1 MTVDMSSFE
10 ESFRNETGIS
20 RMPSLSLIGDPEDQL
35 SPDMDNVM
43 FERIADLRDR
53 IADLTD
59 VIEWLKTFL
68 DYDAEELK
76 NLETMRRSL
85 QEMLDEIRRRTT
97 RINDGQRLVKRA
109 INPYEQS
116 LERAKREWVRLMAE
130 LEAQQR
136 ERNQRAQLEM
146 LVESA
151 PWRLRALPHQWE
163 GAYRLSSVERGILG
177 DKPGLGKTL
186 QSIMTIDMLKALSK
200 AQKVLIFCPKAVL
213 DGFERDFKKFSPD
226 QFIHV
231 LHHVGRGVKQHVL
244 DVLKMLPTGVV
255 LTNYAVWRK
264 DKAIIEQ
271 LIACQFDTVIL
282 DEAHVLKDWKSST
295 AKGIKQIV
303 HAENKCSMCGG
314 RTFGSA
320 CPACG
325 HHPSE
330 LFEFRSV
337 KNVFPM
343 TGTPILN
350 RPQDLFTMLHLVD
363 DVAFPTESAFLH
375 DFCIR
380 KCANCKRS
388 YNCLCGSGNSKWVWT
403 FDHGGEERLL
413 KRLGMRFTA
422 RNRDSAGVVM
432 PPQEVKHHWF
442 ELDPEQYPK
451 QAEFVEALRERA
463 RLVFSED
470 KTMTEIETIT
480 WYTRMRQS
488 AIWPD
493 GIKVKEY
500 HPVTQEFIREWRPQT
515 GESILMDEGEKLV
528 REALEND
535 NRVVVFCKFKTA
547 LKEME
552 RRLLADGIPLV
563 RYDGDL
569 NDEMRKIAQHDF
581 DLTVTDPKNAK
592 FKVML
597 AQYDSAK
604 VGLNLH
610 GAQEV
615 IFLDREWN
623 PGMEEQA
630 MDRVRRIGSTHD
642 TIVHILHCEGTATEL
657 MDALIEMKAEMRD
670 GFESENDR
678 LQAAMKKFL
687 EGGK

>member
-1 MTVDMSSFE
+1 VE
-10 ESFRNETGIS
+10 NVE
-20 RMPSLSLIGDPEDQL
+20 PALSDH
-35 SPDMDNVM
+35 MDNVM

-53 IADLTD
+53 IADLSE
-59 VIEWLKTFL
+59 VIGWLKTFL
-68 DYDAEELK
+68 DYDEDELK
-76 NLETMRRSL
+76 QLEAMRRSL
-85 QEMLDEIRRRTT
+85 QEVLDEIRRRTH
-97 RINDGQRLVKRA
+97 RINDGQRIVKQQMR
-109 INPYEQS
+109 PYQAS
-116 LERAKREWVRLMAE
+116 LEAAQREWARLMAE
-130 LEAQQR
+130 LEAQARERAQR
-136 ERNQRAQLEM
+136 EQLEL
-146 LVESA
+146 LVENA
-151 PWRLRALPHQWE
+151 PWRDRALKHQWE

-186 QSIMTIDMLKALSK
+186 QSIMTVDMLKALGK
-200 AQKVLIFCPKAVL
+200 AMKVLIFCPKPVL

-226 QFIHV
+226 QFVFIV
-231 LHHVGRGVKQHVL
+231 NQAGGAKSHVL
-244 DVLKMLPTGVV
+244 DVAAAMDTCTI
-255 LTNYAVWRK
+255 LTNYEVWRK
-264 DKAIIEQ
+264 DKTIVDK

-282 DEAHVLKDWKSST
+282 DEAHVLKDWKSGT
-295 AKGIKQIV
+295 AKGIKRIV
-303 HAENKCSMCGG
+303 HAENKCSNCGG
-314 RTFGSA
+314 LSFGSA

-325 HHPSE
+325 QYPTE

-350 RPQDLFTMLHLVD
+350 KPQDLFTMLHLVD
-363 DVAFPTESAFLH
+363 DIAFPTESAFLA

-380 KCANCKRS
+380 KCAVCKRS

-413 KRLGMRFTA
+413 KRLGMKFTA
-422 RNRDSAGVVM
+422 RSRDSAGVVM
-432 PPQEVKHHWF
+432 PPQEVKHHYF

-451 QAEFVEALRERA
+451 QAEFVELLRDKA
-463 RLVFSED
+463 RLRFNED
-470 KTMTEIETIT
+470 KVMTQVETLA

-493 GIKVKEY
+493 GIRVKEFD
-500 HPVTQEFIREWRPQT
+500 HEGNFLREWRPEV
-515 GESILMDEGEKLV
+515 GESILMDEGEKLMH
-528 REALEND
+528 EALEND
-535 NRVVVFCKFKTA
+535 NRVIIFCKFKEA

-552 RRLLADGIPLV
+552 RRIIAHPNGIPYV

-569 NDEMRKIAQHDF
+569 SEEKRKEAQHDF
-581 DLTVTDPKNAK
+581 DLTVTDPKDAK

-615 IFLDREWN
+615 IMLDREWN
-623 PGMEEQA
+623 PSMEEQA

-657 MDALIEMKAEMRD
+657 MDAIIEMKAEMRD

-687 EGGK
+687 EGK

>member
-1 MTVDMSSFE
+1 MTIDMSGFE
-10 ESFRNETGIS
+10 ESFHFQSGIS
-20 RMPSLSLIGDPEDQL
+20 RMPSLTEPFDPEPQL

-68 DYDAEELK
+68 DYDASELDQ
-76 NLETMRRSL
+76 LEAMRKSL
-85 QEMLDEIRRRTT
+85 QEVLDEIRRRTT
-97 RINDGQRLVKRA
+97 KIADGQRLIKQR
-109 INPYEQS
+109 INPYTRS
-116 LERAKREWVRLMAE
+116 LEQCQREWVRLMAE

-136 ERNQRAQLEM
+136 ERNQKLQLE
-146 LVESA
+146 LLTENA
-151 PWRLRALPHQWE
+151 PWRTRALKHQWE

-186 QSIMTIDMLKALSK
+186 QSIMTIDMLEALGK
-200 AQKVLIFCPKAVL
+200 AQKVLIFCPKPVL
-213 DGFERDFKKFSPD
+213 DGFERDFKKFSPNR
-226 QFIHV
+226 FVHV
-231 LHHVGRGVKQHVL
+231 LHHVGKGVKQHVL
-244 DVLKMLPTGVV
+244 DVLKMMPVGVV
-255 LTNYAVWRK
+255 LTNYEVWRK
-264 DKAIIEQ
+264 DKNIVEQ

-303 HAENKCSMCGG
+303 HAENKCSLCNG

-325 HHPSE
+325 HRPYE

-363 DVAFPTESAFLH
+363 DQAFPTESAFLH

-413 KRLGMRFTA
+413 TRLGMRFTA

-432 PPQEVKHHWF
+432 PPQEVKHHYF

-451 QAEFVEALRERA
+451 QAEFVELLRERA
-463 RLVFSED
+463 RIKFSDE

-480 WYTRMRQS
+480 WYQRMRQS

-493 GIKVKEY
+493 GIKVKEL
-500 HPVTQEFIREWRPQT
+500 HPVTGEFVKYWQPNV
-515 GESILMDEGEKLV
+515 GESILMDEGEKLI
-528 REALEND
+528 REALDND

-552 RRLLADGIPLV
+552 RRLLLDDIPLV

-569 NDEMRKIAQHDF
+569 NDTMRKVAQHDF
-581 DLTVTDPKNAK
+581 DLTVTDPKDAK

-657 MDALIEMKAEMRD
+657 MDAIIEMKAEMRD
-670 GFESENDR
+670 GFENENEK
-678 LQAAMKKFL
+678 LQAAMRKFL
-687 EGGK
+687 GGK

>member
-1 MTVDMSSFE
+1 MSIDMSSFE
-10 ESFRNETGIS
+10 ESYYSQTGIS
-20 RMPSLSLIGDPEDQL
+20 KMPSLTMVDDPENQL
-35 SPDMDNVM
+35 SPHMDNVM

-68 DYDAEELK
+68 DYDKDEMEA
-76 NLETMRRSL
+76 LEAMRRSL
-85 QEMLDEIRRRTT
+85 QEVLDEIRRKTQ
-97 RINDGQRLVKRA
+97 RIADSQRLVKQT
-109 INPYEQS
+109 INPYTRS
-116 LERAKREWVRLMAE
+116 LEQCQREWVRLMAE

-136 ERNQRAQLEM
+136 ERAQREQLEM
-146 LVESA
+146 LVQNA
-151 PWRLRALPHQWE
+151 PWRERALKHQWE

-186 QSIMTIDMLKALSK
+186 QSIMTVDMLKALGK
-200 AQKVLIFCPKAVL
+200 AHKVLIFCPKPVL

-226 QFIHV
+226 QFVFIV
-231 LHHVGRGVKQHVL
+231 NQAGAAKQHVL
-244 DVLKMLPTGVV
+244 DVAKAMPVCTI
-255 LTNYAVWRK
+255 LTNYEVWRK
-264 DKAIIEQ
+264 DKTIVDK
-271 LIACQFDTVIL
+271 LIHCQFDTVIL
-282 DEAHVLKDWKSST
+282 DEAHVLKDWKSGT
-295 AKGIKQIV
+295 AKGIKRIV
-303 HAENKCSMCGG
+303 HAENKCSQCNGL
-314 RTFGSA
+314 TFGSA

-325 HHPSE
+325 HYPTE

-350 RPQDLFTMLHLVD
+350 KPQDLFTMLHLVD
-363 DVAFPTESAFLH
+363 DIAFPTEKAFLE

-380 KCANCKRS
+380 KCANCKRA

-413 KRLGMRFTA
+413 NRLGMKFTA

-432 PPQEVKHHWF
+432 PPQEVKHHYF

-451 QAEFVEALRERA
+451 QAEFVQLLRDKA
-463 RLVFSED
+463 RLRFNED
-470 KTMTEIETIT
+470 KVMTQIETLA

-493 GIKVKEY
+493 GIVVKEFD
-500 HPVTQEFIREWRPQT
+500 HEGNFLREWRPEV
-515 GESILMDEGEKLV
+515 GESILMDEGEKIL

-535 NRVVVFCKFKTA
+535 QRVVVFCKFKQA

-552 RRLLADGIPLV
+552 RRLLKDGIPLV

-569 NDEMRKIAQHDF
+569 SDADRLVAQHDF

-657 MDALIEMKAEMRD
+657 MDAIIEMKAEMRD

-687 EGGK
+687 EGN